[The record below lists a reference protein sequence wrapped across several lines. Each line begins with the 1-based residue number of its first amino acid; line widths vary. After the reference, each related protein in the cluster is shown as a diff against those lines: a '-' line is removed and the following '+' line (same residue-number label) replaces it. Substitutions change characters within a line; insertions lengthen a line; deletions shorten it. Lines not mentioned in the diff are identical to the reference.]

1 MLININAA
9 RCIGIDAES
18 VTVEIDISNGIGIHL
33 VGLAD
38 AAVKESLLRTVSAL
52 TSAGY
57 RVPGRRIVINL
68 APADVHKK
76 GAGYDLA
83 IALGIIAASDQAE
96 LPGLGKYMIMGE
108 LGLDGSVRDVP
119 GALPIAELASRLGL
133 SGCIL
138 PVGSALQAAE
148 IEGLDIFAVRNVQ
161 EALLVLREQEDPSE
175 LLVFNRAQEMCRAS
189 AGCADPAGLAS
200 AGTSGS
206 GQARTGA
213 SGTIDRKVAPASSGG
228 CLVDFADIVGQDGAK
243 RGLEIAAAGGHNV
256 IMVGAPGSGKSSLA
270 KALPGILPP
279 MSRKESVV
287 VSKIYS
293 VAGKDS
299 GEYGLMKRRPFRA
312 PHYSSSLPALLGGGS
327 GDSIM
332 PGEVS
337 LAQSGVLFIDE
348 YMQMP
353 KSVAEALRGPL
364 EDRVV
369 TISRLRAKVEY
380 PASFMLVAAA
390 NPCPCGYYGEGDR
403 CRCSAGARMSYMNR
417 LSGPVLD
424 RIDIQLWL
432 HSVDPARLVRHSG
445 RRYAH
450 GTSVPGNAPAGRGVD
465 SIAAG
470 EKSRGVDTIATGE
483 KTDGLAT
490 IAARGQNKIASG
502 EESKGLATFATGEET
517 SAEVA
522 ARVRK
527 ARDIQLR
534 RFAGEPITTN
544 SEMDTGLLRRFCPL
558 DEACQDLLEKAMT
571 RMGLSARAYSRIL
584 KIARTIAD
592 LDASP
597 DITVSHI
604 SEAISYRFL
613 DKVM

>member
-18 VTVEIDISNGIGIHL
+18 VTVEIDISSGIGIHL

-38 AAVKESLLRTVSAL
+38 AAVKESLLRTITAL
-52 TSAGY
+52 NASGF
-57 RVPGRRIVINL
+57 RVPGRKIVINL

-76 GAGYDLA
+76 GGGYDLP
-83 IALGIIAASDQAE
+83 IALGIIAASDQVSM
-96 LPGLGKYMIMGE
+96 PGLGKYMIMGE

-119 GALPIAELASRLGL
+119 GALPITELAALKGL
-133 SGCIL
+133 AGCIL
-138 PVGSALQAAE
+138 PLGSALQVAE
-148 IEGLDIFAVRNVQ
+148 VEGLDIFAVKDIK
-161 EALLVLREQEDPSE
+161 EALLVLCEEEDPSE
-175 LLVFNRAQEMCRAS
+175 LLIFNRAKEILAQRSVPGISLSDSTLSSEG
-189 AGCADPAGLAS
+189 AGYS
-200 AGTSGS
+200 
-206 GQARTGA
+206 
-213 SGTIDRKVAPASSGG
+213 
-228 CLVDFADIVGQDGAK
+228 VDFADIVGQDGAK

-279 MSRKESVV
+279 MTKKESMV

-293 VAGKDS
+293 VAGKAVD
-299 GEYGLMKRRPFRA
+299 EYGLMKRRPFRS
-312 PHYSSSLPALLGGGS
+312 PHYSSSLPAILGGGS
-327 GDSIM
+327 GDNIM

-337 LAQSGVLFIDE
+337 LAQSGVLFVDE

-369 TISRLRAKVEY
+369 TISRLRSKVQY

-403 CRCSAGARMSYMNR
+403 CKCSVGARLNYMSR

-424 RIDIQLWL
+424 RIDLQLWL
-432 HSVDPARLVRHSG
+432 HSVDPSKLVR
-445 RRYAH
+445 RTKR
-450 GTSVPGNAPAGRGVD
+450 
-465 SIAAG
+465 
-470 EKSRGVDTIATGE
+470 
-483 KTDGLAT
+483 
-490 IAARGQNKIASG
+490 
-502 EESKGLATFATGEET
+502 EES

-522 ARVRK
+522 VRVKRARE
-527 ARDIQLR
+527 IQLC
-534 RFAGEPITTN
+534 RFADLPITTN
-544 SEMDTGLLRRFCPL
+544 SEMNAEQLRVYCPL
-558 DEACQDLLEKAMT
+558 DKACEDLLEKAMK
-571 RMGLSARAYSRIL
+571 RMGLSARAYARIL

-592 LDASP
+592 LEGKAR
-597 DITVSHI
+597 IEVSHI